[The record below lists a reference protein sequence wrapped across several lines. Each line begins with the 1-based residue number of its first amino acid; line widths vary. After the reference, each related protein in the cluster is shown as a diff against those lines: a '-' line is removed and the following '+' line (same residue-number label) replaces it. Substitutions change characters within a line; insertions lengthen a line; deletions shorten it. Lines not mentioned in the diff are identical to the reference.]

1 MAAGDGGR
9 VRFRRCEPWGSRFGS
24 DSEMMK
30 LPAPILARSDKR
42 FRATQMF
49 RLSELALPGFI
60 VDNIASEGDRFGLG

>member
-1 MAAGDGGR
+1 
-9 VRFRRCEPWGSRFGS
+9 
-24 DSEMMK
+24 MMK